1 MQRLNRYRQHTPS
14 PRRRGLAG
22 AVVAVAALAAAGL
35 AAGPAT
41 AAPRSASSTASTASV
56 PAAAASGVDGFTAGD
71 AAVASVDLSGSWSFT
86 PAGQGKTSITVPG
99 GGWYKQGFTSVS
111 EAVYSRTIT
120 VPDSGQPQSV
130 WIEFGAVNHQ
140 ATLSVDGQVV
150 ATQTTAFTPSN
161 FDITPY
167 AAPGTTH
174 TISVDVKG
182 RNALKN
188 PSNGKYLVPDAAEWS
203 AAVPQGIYRSA
214 FLRVYPAVYVSD
226 TFVRTSV
233 ANQTLSYDVSVT
245 NTSASS
251 RTVTLTGSLTSDN
264 GTSFSYPSLPSKTVT
279 VGAHSTSTVTVGPV
293 AWNLGSTSY
302 WWPNVPYRSG
312 YRAQLHDLAVHAA
325 TDDGHTSDA
334 TYRFGFR
341 EFTQNGAYY
350 YLNGVRANLRGDD
363 LQGADYDQINNGGAG
378 DAYDTLPGFLP
389 PSSTNAGWPQA
400 VDNYQRLNY
409 NVVRIHQEPA
419 SPYMLDVA
427 DQLGLMIIDE
437 TAIRGSSGLQD
448 FSAGLTNMVNHA
460 SALVLRDRDHPSV
473 IRWSQVNEPNGASGQ
488 DSGQFEQDLY
498 TAMNGNDGT
507 RPVSVDEGVG
517 ASPNQYPNMT
527 QANFNIVPHYLDGFG
542 NYGEQLWS
550 GTGRPL
556 GDGEYIW
563 PACSTTQGFEWFA
576 TATAAK
582 RGKDASDLRPYT
594 LLSGWAG
601 FVPGVR
607 TTDFTTEEGRH
618 PLYGADNLADPWSN
632 PQIQRIQD
640 GFNPIAAIDLP
651 YWSASGKSDSN
662 GDFPLP
668 QAVASYSAGS
678 TVTRNITVFNDDF
691 SNTSVG
697 FTWTAYLN
705 QVGGTV
711 VASGNTTL
719 TIPLGS
725 RVTQPVAFTAP
736 ASGSRIYLVLSTTK
750 GGTTTFT
757 DSAEYINLGSSS
769 GPTPGTYHIVN
780 RNSGKPLAISGNSTA
795 DGAKAVQQ
803 TGGAAWTVSALS
815 DGAFTLTYTASG
827 KVLDVNG
834 GSSTAGLQL
843 QQWTSNGGTNQQ
855 WYLKPTG
862 NGYYTVVSH
871 DSGLVADVYG
881 RSTSDGAEV
890 VQWTANGGTNQEWQL
905 VP

>member
-1 MQRLNRYRQHTPS
+1 MPASSPS
-14 PRRRGLAG
+14 PSHSYQLTRRRLLTTGAG
-22 AVVAVAALAAAGL
+22 
-35 AAGPAT
+35 
-41 AAPRSASSTASTASV
+41 
-56 PAAAASGVDGFTAGD
+56 AAAAFGLLRFAPAASADASTRSYTTTD
-71 AAVASVDLSGSWSFT
+71 AASDASVASVDLSGSWSFT
-86 PAGQGKTSITVPG
+86 PAGQGTTSITVPG
-99 GGWYKQGFTSVS
+99 GGWYKQGFTTVG
-111 EAVYSRTIT
+111 EAVYSRSIT

-140 ATLSVDGQVV
+140 ATLSVDGRAV

-161 FDITPY
+161 FDITAY
-167 AAPGTTH
+167 VTPGSTH

-188 PSNGKYLVPDAAEWS
+188 PSNGRYLVPDAAEWCE
-203 AAVPQGIYRSA
+203 AIPQGIYRSA
-214 FLRVYPAVYVSD
+214 FLRVYPAVYISD

-233 ANQTLSYDVSVT
+233 ANQALSYDVSVT
-245 NTSASS
+245 NTSASA
-251 RTVTLTGSLTSDN
+251 RTVTLTGSLSSDN
-264 GTSFSYPSLPSKTVT
+264 GTSFSYPSLPSKPVA
-279 VGAHSTSTVTVGPV
+279 VAAHSTSTVTIGPV
-293 AWNLGSTSY
+293 AWNLGTTSY

-312 YRAQLHDLAVHAA
+312 YRAQLHDLAVHAS

-350 YLNGVRANLRGDD
+350 YLNRVRANLRGDN
-363 LQGADYDQINNGGAG
+363 LQGADYDRINNGGAG
-378 DAYDTLPGFLP
+378 DAYDALPGFLP
-389 PSSTNAGWPQA
+389 PSSTNGGWPQA
-400 VDNYQRLNY
+400 VDNLQRLNY
-409 NVVRIHQEPA
+409 NVIRVHQEPA

-427 DQLGLMIIDE
+427 DELGLMIIDE
-437 TAIRGSSGLQD
+437 TAIRGSSGGQD

-460 SALVLRDRDHPSV
+460 RALVLRDRNHPAV
-473 IRWSQVNEPNGASGQ
+473 IRWSQVNEPNGSGQ
-488 DSGQFEQDLY
+488 DSDQFEQDLY
-498 TAMNGNDGT
+498 AAMNGSDGT

-517 ASPNQYPNMT
+517 ASPNQYPSMT
-527 QANFNIVPHYLDGFG
+527 QANFNLVPHYLDGFG

-556 GDGEYIW
+556 GEGEYIW
-563 PACSTTQGFEWFA
+563 PACSTVQGFEWFA

-618 PLYGADNLADPWSN
+618 PVYGADNLTDPWSN
-632 PQIQRIQD
+632 PQIQRIQAA
-640 GFNPIAAIDLP
+640 FNPIAAIDLP
-651 YWSASGKSDSN
+651 YWSASGASDAN

-668 QAVASYSAGS
+668 QAVPAYSSGS

-691 SNTSVG
+691 SNTSVA
-697 FTWTAYLN
+697 FAWTAYLN

-711 VASGNTTL
+711 IASGTSTL

-725 RVTQPVAFTAP
+725 RVTEPVTFTAP
-736 ASGSRIYLVLSTTK
+736 ATGSRIYLVLSTSK
-750 GGTTTFT
+750 SGTTTFS
-757 DSAEYINLGSSS
+757 DSAEYFTLGSSS

-780 RNSGKPLAISGNSTA
+780 RNSGKPLAIAGNSTA

-803 TGGAAWTVSALS
+803 SGGLPWTISTAP
-815 DGAFTLTYTASG
+815 GGTFTLAYTGSG

-843 QQWTSNGGTNQQ
+843 QQWTANGGTNQQ

-862 NGYYTVVSH
+862 DGYYTIVSH

-881 RSTSDGAEV
+881 RSTSDGAQV
-890 VQWTANGGTNQEWQL
+890 VQWTANGGTNQQWQL
-905 VP
+905 AP